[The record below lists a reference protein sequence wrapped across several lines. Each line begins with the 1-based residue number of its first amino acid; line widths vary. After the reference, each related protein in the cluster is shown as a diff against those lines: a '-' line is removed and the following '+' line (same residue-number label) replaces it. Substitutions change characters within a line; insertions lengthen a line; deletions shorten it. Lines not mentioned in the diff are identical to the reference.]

1 MAQTVIPK
9 KLGRYEIQGR
19 RGIGG
24 MGTVYK
30 AKDSF
35 LKRIVAL
42 KVVNIASLNIAA
54 PDRKKVERC
63 LQEAQ
68 LAAQFVHPN
77 IVITY
82 DGGIVGDKFYIAL
95 EYINGKGLQKHTTKQ
110 NLLPRRQV
118 LEIIYNSCYALDY
131 IHKKGFVHLDVKP
144 SNIML
149 TPRDEVKLMDFGI
162 SRILHKGKEH
172 KENVS
177 ILGTPAYMS
186 PEQTGTGPSVDQQSD
201 VFSLGVVLYELLT
214 GKKPFEGKNIYET
227 IYRVTTVEPAPIS
240 KYRPDVSSGL
250 EFIVNHAIEKEKAE
264 RYQTAK
270 ELAEALLPI
279 IKGKDSDLLD
289 KQDKKKIAYLKR
301 LPFFKHFQYNELMEI
316 LRISAWSF
324 QERQSQIMGAGTD
337 NANIY
342 FLIQGQAN
350 LHLKGHTS
358 VLQQGE
364 CFGETAVLYKMPRNA
379 AVTAESNCI
388 VMAINANL
396 LKQASEALQVK
407 FLREFYNK
415 KILQLVDANLKLIRA
430 GTLSGKH

>member
-1 MAQTVIPK
+1 MAQMANPQ
-9 KLGRYEIQGR
+9 KLGRYIIQAKL
-19 RGIGG
+19 GIGG

-30 AKDSF
+30 AMDSF
-35 LKRIVAL
+35 LKRAVAL
-42 KVVNIASLNIAA
+42 KVVNIASLDIAA
-54 PDRKKVERC
+54 PDKKKMEQC
-63 LQEAQ
+63 LQEAR
-68 LAAQFVHPN
+68 LAAQLVHPN

-95 EYINGKGLQKHTTKQ
+95 EYIQGKGLQKHTGKKH
-110 NLLPRRQV
+110 LLPRRQV
-118 LEIIYNSCYALDY
+118 LEIVYNACYALDY

-149 TPRDEVKLMDFGI
+149 TKRDEVKLMDFGI
-162 SRILHKGKEH
+162 SRILHKDKP
-172 KENVS
+172 KKDNVS
-177 ILGTPAYMS
+177 SVGTPAYMS
-186 PEQTGTGPSVDQQSD
+186 PEQTGTGPAVDQQSD

-214 GKKPFEGKNIYET
+214 GRKPFEGKNIYET
-227 IYRVTTVEPAPIS
+227 LYRITTMEPASIS
-240 KYRPDVSSGL
+240 KFQPDVSSAL
-250 EFIVNHAIEKEKAE
+250 EYIVNRAIEKDKAD
-264 RYQTAK
+264 RYQTAV

-279 IKGKDSDLLD
+279 IKGKDSNQLD

-301 LPFFKHFQYNELMEI
+301 LTFFKHFQYNELMEI

-324 QERQSQIMGAGTD
+324 EERESQIMGAD
-337 NANIY
+337 PEDANIY
-342 FLIQGQAN
+342 FLIKGQAQ
-350 LHLKGHTS
+350 LRLKGDTS

-379 AVTAESNCI
+379 TVIAESNCI

-430 GTLSGKH
+430 GRPL